1 MSNANQE
8 HQRTGYCAETI
19 SCIREWIPV
28 RAAGLLM
35 MAQQTMKWWIPAPAP
50 ASKTRRSSAKM
61 GIMWIGL
68 QAMRPDASEVHA
80 INAIAQIPTPRIQM
94 ATRLR
99 INAKKRSAPMVLMTM
114 MTGRL
119 ILRMMHAACA
129 NIAAMGY
136 RTDAIGVSAPHF
148 AKDAIFLLPSGNSDP
163 ARDVQALVLVN
174 LTERTPK
181 AALQIPAALNPAVS

>member
-1 MSNANQE
+1 
-8 HQRTGYCAETI
+8 
-19 SCIREWIPV
+19 
-28 RAAGLLM
+28 
-35 MAQQTMKWWIPAPAP
+35 MKWRIPALAP

-80 INAIAQIPTPRIQM
+80 IHAIAQIPTPRIQM
-94 ATRLR
+94 ATR
-99 INAKKRSAPMVLMTM
+99 
-114 MTGRL
+114 
-119 ILRMMHAACA
+119 LRMMHAACA